1 MAILVNLKQ
10 IREARAL
17 SQRELARSSG
27 LAHDTVGQLE
37 RGERE
42 ARPSTVRLLAKVLDI
57 EPSALWMKSTEEH
70 VEKPDIPQRRLSED
84 LLSGFT
90 SFDDVIE
97 EYHHG
102 TYKPYAA
109 LGGGLTPLLE
119 SRLSSDN
126 PRDIAE
132 VAAISLA
139 QAQLVIRDVQGEM
152 PQLFQ
157 LLESNA
163 LSLIRQT
170 LDDAGYFE
178 GDSASSNESVMQIQ
192 ESMVKQRDGLTKLLN
207 AVFSKI
213 YTLLNIHLQADESLL
228 KYMAMNEANEDS
240 VTPTSPRKATGS
252 PWYRAYTIADLA
264 YRLSDRQKKVL
275 VTVSQCK
282 EAGPSTVA
290 DRLDISVSTA
300 YRDLAAL
307 EEQGFVIASEAGK
320 RIVTEYGEEVIEV
333 IRKDNLIPELY
344 EEEIQE
350 GSGQDSHEQ
359 NH

>member
-1 MAILVNLKQ
+1 MATLVNLKHF
-10 IREARAL
+10 REARAL
-17 SQRELARSSG
+17 SQRELARLSG

-42 ARPSTVRLLAKVLDI
+42 ARPSTVRMIADVL
-57 EPSALWMKSTEEH
+57 EVKPSALWMKNTEGDA
-70 VEKPDIPQRRLSED
+70 EKPDIPQRRLSED
-84 LLSGFT
+84 LLSGII

-97 EYHHG
+97 EYHRG

-109 LGGGLTPLLE
+109 LGGLTPLLE

-126 PRDIAE
+126 PKDIAE

-139 QAQLVIRDVQGEM
+139 QAQLLLRDVQGEM

-157 LLESNA
+157 SLESDA
-163 LSLIRQT
+163 FSYIRQV

-178 GDSASSNESVMQIQ
+178 GDSASSRDSVMEIR
-192 ESMVKQRDGLTKLLN
+192 ESMIKQRDGLTKLLN
-207 AVFSKI
+207 TMFSHI
-213 YTLLNIHLQADESLL
+213 YMLLNIHLQADDSLL
-228 KYMAMNEANEDS
+228 KSLAMDEANKDS
-240 VTPTSPRKATGS
+240 AALTSPRKATGS
-252 PWYRAYTIADLA
+252 PWYRTYTLPDLA

-290 DRLDISVSTA
+290 DKLDISVSTA

-333 IRKDNLIPELY
+333 IRKDNLISAMH
-344 EEEIQE
+344 EEDIQE
-350 GSGQDSHEQ
+350 GSGQDSHE
-359 NH
+359 